1 MKYNKIEYK
10 KDKYSLLAF
19 VLGVLIAYLIV
30 KYWEYIKDL
39 LLK

>member
-1 MKYNKIEYK
+1 MKYK

-19 VLGVLIAYLIV
+19 VLGVLIAYLIE
-30 KYWEYIKDL
+30 KYWEYIKNL